1 MAEDVLQELIKEAGR
16 LTLDEQLQFMKQL
29 EQIVRSHDQAE
40 SSRRLW
46 SEIQQ
51 QREQILALA
60 TKQGAS
66 NVRVFDVGVRHDT
79 SPAGEVNFLVNLEP
93 GRSLLVLAGLM
104 VDLQELLDCDVYVT
118 EEGGLKGEHGE
129 RVLQEAVPL

>member
-16 LTLDEQLQFMKQL
+16 LTLDEQLQLMKQL
-29 EQIVRSHDQAE
+29 EQIVRSHDKTE
-40 SSRRLW
+40 SSQRLW
-46 SEIQQ
+46 GEIEH

-60 TKQGAS
+60 TKRGAS

-79 SPAGEVNFLVNLEP
+79 PPAGEVNFLVNLEP
-93 GRSLLVLAGLM
+93 GKSLLVLAGLM
-104 VDLQELLDCDVYVT
+104 VDLQELLGFDVYVT

>member
-16 LTLDEQLQFMKQL
+16 LTLDEQLQLMKQL
-29 EQIVRSHDQAE
+29 EQIVRSHSQAE

-46 SEIQQ
+46 GEIQH

-93 GRSLLVLAGLM
+93 GKSLLALAGLM

-118 EEGGLKGEHGE
+118 EEGGLKGEHGQ

>member
-16 LTLDEQLQFMKQL
+16 LTLDEQLQLMKQL

-46 SEIQQ
+46 RDIEQ

-93 GRSLLVLAGLM
+93 GKSLLALAGLM

-118 EEGGLKGEHGE
+118 EEGGLKGEHGQ

>member
-1 MAEDVLQELIKEAGR
+1 MAEDVLQELIKEAER
-16 LTLDEQLQFMKQL
+16 LTLDEQLQLMKQL

-40 SSRRLW
+40 SSHRLW
-46 SEIQQ
+46 RDIEQ

-66 NVRVFDVGVRHDT
+66 NVRVFDLGVRHDT

-93 GRSLLVLAGLM
+93 GKSLLALAGLM
-104 VDLQELLDCDVYVT
+104 VDLQKLLDCDVYVT
-118 EEGGLKGEHGE
+118 EEGGLKGEHGQ

>member
-1 MAEDVLQELIKEAGR
+1 MAEDVLQELIKEVGS
-16 LTLDEQLQFMKQL
+16 LTLDEQLQLMKQL
-29 EQIVRSHDQAE
+29 EQIVRSHDQQE
-40 SSRRLW
+40 SSHRLW
-46 SEIQQ
+46 REIQQ

-93 GRSLLVLAGLM
+93 GKSLLALAGLM
-104 VDLQELLDCDVYVT
+104 VNLQELLNCDVYVT
-118 EEGGLKGEHGE
+118 EEGGLKGEHGQIFIK
-129 RVLQEAVPL
+129 L